1 MKLLDSDKIVDFI
14 DKHSKAID
22 ESYEKTYT
30 LDDIQEY
37 LDAMPVDYDVDSVV
51 AELEEWTFEADVI
64 MPRSRII
71 KNNKLISSGNA
82 IDIVRK
88 GGIDE

>member
-14 DKHSKAID
+14 DKHSRAID

-37 LDAMPVDYDVDSVV
+37 LDAMPADYDVDSV
-51 AELEEWTFEADVI
+51 ATELEERSKEYNSGVRLHGKPEEMLTHEAI
-64 MPRSRII
+64 E
-71 KNNKLISSGNA
+71 
-82 IDIVRK
+82 IVRK

>member
-1 MKLLDSDKIVDFI
+1 MKLLNSDKIVDFI

-22 ESYEKTYT
+22 EDYEKTYT

-37 LDAMPVDYDVDSVV
+37 LDAMPAEYDVDSVV
-51 AELEEWTFEADVI
+51 AAIEELPKGSSWNHNSDNINRSEAI
-64 MPRSRII
+64 EC
-71 KNNKLISSGNA
+71 
-82 IDIVRK
+82 VRK